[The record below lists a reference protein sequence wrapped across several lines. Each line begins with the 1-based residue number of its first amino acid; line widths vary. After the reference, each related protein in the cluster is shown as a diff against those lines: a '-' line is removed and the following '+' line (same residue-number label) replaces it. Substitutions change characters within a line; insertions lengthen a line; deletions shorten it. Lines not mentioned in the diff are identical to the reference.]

1 MPLEQ
6 ALTILRS
13 GSRVIKRLCEDTGL
27 NRTSVDLIITGK
39 TLNPSYETAL
49 KIIKWVE
56 EN

>member
-1 MPLEQ
+1 MTLEE

-27 NRTSVDLIITGK
+27 NRTSVDLIIKGVTV
-39 TLNPSYETAL
+39 NPSHETAM

>member
-1 MPLEQ
+1 MTLEE

-39 TLNPSYETAL
+39 TINPSYETAT

>member
-1 MPLEQ
+1 MTLEE

-39 TLNPSYETAL
+39 TLNPQHDTAL

>member
-1 MPLEQ
+1 MTLEQ

-39 TLNPSYETAL
+39 TVNPSHETAL

>member
-1 MPLEQ
+1 MTLEE

-49 KIIKWVE
+49 KIIKWVK

>member
-1 MPLEQ
+1 MTLEE
-6 ALTILRS
+6 ALIILRS

-39 TLNPSYETAL
+39 TLNPSYDTAL

>member
-1 MPLEQ
+1 MTLEE
-6 ALTILRS
+6 ALKILRS

-27 NRTSVDLIITGK
+27 NRTSVDLIISGK
-39 TLNPSYETAL
+39 TVNPSHDTAL

>member
-1 MPLEQ
+1 MTLEK

-39 TLNPSYETAL
+39 TANPSYETAM

>member
-1 MPLEQ
+1 MTLEQ
-6 ALTILRS
+6 ALIILRS

>member
-1 MPLEQ
+1 MTLEE

-13 GSRVIKRLCEDTGL
+13 GSRVIKRLCDDTGIS
-27 NRTSVDLIITGK
+27 RRSVDLIITGK
-39 TLNPSYETAL
+39 TVNPSHDVAL